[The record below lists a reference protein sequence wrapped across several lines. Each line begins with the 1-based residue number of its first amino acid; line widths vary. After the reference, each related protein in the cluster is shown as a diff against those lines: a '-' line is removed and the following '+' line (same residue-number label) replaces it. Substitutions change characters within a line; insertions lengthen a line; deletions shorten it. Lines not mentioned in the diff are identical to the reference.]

1 MKAFGTLL
9 SCALLVAGCTQVID
23 QFYSKDDFN
32 TQSFQADIAQ
42 CKERS
47 ASLVAMRMNADNSKA
62 QADDEI
68 IRECMTS
75 KGYMVQLETK

>member
-1 MKAFGTLL
+1 MKAFNTLL
-9 SCALLVAGCTQVID
+9 SSALLVAGCTQVID
-23 QFYSKDDFN
+23 QSYSKDDFN

-47 ASLVAMRMNADNSKA
+47 SSFVAMRMNGDDSKA
-62 QADDEI
+62 PADDEI